1 MPGQFAAV
9 HPNTSVPL
17 NWWSASSEGD
27 VGEWSGSEQSNDSA
41 SRPAWRALWIV
52 KLAQQRADCGILR
65 TISSSDNLALIGDL
79 NMAFSTPRATGLPL
93 LFRNGNAETENSERG
108 PAPLPLALLAAA
120 IGAFQI
126 KRRGG
131 SATLGTVRPTLSRFR
146 PVSGLNHRF
155 DSNSGPRRRKKFFR
169 DLPIAYYSQ
178 LFFRGSR
185 RR

>member
-1 MPGQFAAV
+1 
-9 HPNTSVPL
+9 
-17 NWWSASSEGD
+17 
-27 VGEWSGSEQSNDSA
+27 
-41 SRPAWRALWIV
+41 
-52 KLAQQRADCGILR
+52 
-65 TISSSDNLALIGDL
+65 
-79 NMAFSTPRATGLPL
+79 MAFSTPRAAGLPL

-155 DSNSGPRRRKKFFR
+155 DSNSGPAGERNSFAIYQLLTIPNYFFEEAAAVNLTLGFR
-169 DLPIAYYSQ
+169 D
-178 LFFRGSR
+178 GDD
-185 RR
+185 